1 MKGMSVVAMAL
12 SALTGGGLASAT
24 ELQENVQ
31 TVDSSDRVF
40 VLQDGTRLSL
50 AEGVTIEL
58 QEGVTVK
65 LSYEER
71 NGKHVVTSIESAE

>member
-12 SALTGGGLASAT
+12 WALTGGGLASAT
-24 ELQENVQ
+24 ELQENAQ
-31 TVDSSDRVF
+31 TVSSSDRVF

-50 AEGVTIEL
+50 AEGLTIEL

-65 LSYEER
+65 LSFEER
-71 NGKHVVTSIESAE
+71 DGRHVLTSIESAE